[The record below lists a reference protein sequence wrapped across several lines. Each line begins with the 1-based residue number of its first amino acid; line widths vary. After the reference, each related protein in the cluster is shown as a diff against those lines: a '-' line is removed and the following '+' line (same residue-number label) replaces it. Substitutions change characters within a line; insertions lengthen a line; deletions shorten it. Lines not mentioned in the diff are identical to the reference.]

1 MDFSL
6 NDYLLIFIIITSGL
20 LLLFPQA
27 LSGGVKMIN
36 VTNAVLLSNREAC
49 IIIDVRSE
57 EKFNAGHIP
66 DAINIPFTKLPEAID
81 SLKNKSNKTV
91 LVYCG
96 SGNSSGKAMR
106 LLSQKGFES
115 VMSIEGGFSEWVKLQ
130 LPVSHKN
137 I

>member
-49 IIIDVRSE
+49 TIIDVRSE

-81 SLKNKSNKTV
+81 SLKNKSNKIV